1 MRYFSE
7 KNVGCDA
14 IFDAIAIPDLNQM
27 YEKKAM
33 ARAWLLH
40 D

>member
-14 IFDAIAIPDLNQM
+14 IFDAIAIPALSYNGGAV
-27 YEKKAM
+27 Y
-33 ARAWLLH
+33 
-40 D
+40 